1 MLLLCLGD
9 KVIKKI
15 LKGLLVIV
23 CMVTI
28 FYFSSDNG
36 DESTYKSDSVI
47 LRVSSFFGVEDLS
60 KKEQQ
65 SLIDTFVVP
74 VRKSA
79 HFFVYFVL
87 GITLVSF
94 LREFSIPILKLLLIS
109 IFLAFLYAC
118 SDEVHQLFVIGRTGR
133 VLDVIIDTLGAST
146 GVFFYYFLFRKKIKE
161 VSYEQKERTC

>member
-1 MLLLCLGD
+1 M
-9 KVIKKI
+9 IKKV
-15 LKGLLVIV
+15 LKGIFVIV

-36 DESTYKSDSVI
+36 DESSYKSDSVI

-65 SLIDTFVVP
+65 NLIDTFVVP

-87 GITLVSF
+87 GITLISF
-94 LREFSIPILKLLLIS
+94 FREFSIPILKLLLIS

-118 SDEVHQLFVIGRTGR
+118 GDEVHQLFIPGRTGR
-133 VLDVIIDTLGAST
+133 ALDVFIDTLGASF
-146 GVFFYYFLFRKKIKE
+146 GVFLYYLLFRKKLKE
-161 VSYEQKERTC
+161 VRYE

>member
-1 MLLLCLGD
+1 M
-9 KVIKKI
+9 IKKV
-15 LKGLLVIV
+15 LKGIFVIV

-36 DESTYKSDSVI
+36 EESTYKSDSVI

-65 SLIDTFVVP
+65 NLINTFVVP

-79 HFFVYFVL
+79 HFTIYFIL
-87 GITLVSF
+87 GIALISF
-94 LREFSIPILKLLLIS
+94 LREFSIPVKKLLLLA

-118 SDEVHQLFVIGRTGR
+118 SDEVHQLFIPGRTGR
-133 VLDVIIDTLGAST
+133 VLDVFIDTLGASF
-146 GVFFYYFLFRKKIKE
+146 GVFLYYLLFRKKLKE
-161 VSYEQKERTC
+161 VCYE

>member
-1 MLLLCLGD
+1 M
-9 KVIKKI
+9 IKKV
-15 LKGLLVIV
+15 LKGIFVIV

-65 SLIDTFVVP
+65 NLIDTFVVP

-79 HFFVYFVL
+79 HFFIYLVL
-87 GITLVSF
+87 GITLISF

-118 SDEVHQLFVIGRTGR
+118 SDEIHQLFIIGRTGR
-133 VLDVIIDTLGAST
+133 VLDVFIDTLGASA
-146 GVFFYYFLFRKKIKE
+146 GVILYYFLFRKKLKE
-161 VSYEQKERTC
+161 VSHE

>member
-36 DESTYKSDSVI
+36 EESTYKSDSVI
-47 LRVSSFFGVEDLS
+47 LRVSSFLGVEDLS

-65 SLIDTFVVP
+65 NLINQFVVP

-79 HFFVYFVL
+79 HFFIYFVL
-87 GITLVSF
+87 GITLISF

-118 SDEVHQLFVIGRTGR
+118 SDEIHQLFIVGRTGK
-133 VLDVIIDTLGAST
+133 VFDVIIDTLGAST
-146 GVFFYYFLFRKKIKE
+146 GVFSYYFLFRKKLKE
-161 VSYEQKERTC
+161 APHE

>member
-23 CMVTI
+23 CMITI

-47 LRVSSFFGVEDLS
+47 LRVSSFLGVDNLS
-60 KKEQQ
+60 KREQQ
-65 SLIDTFVVP
+65 NLIDTFVVP

-79 HFFVYFVL
+79 HFFIYLVL
-87 GITLVSF
+87 GITLISF

-118 SDEVHQLFVIGRTGR
+118 SDEIHQLFIIGRTGR
-133 VLDVIIDTLGAST
+133 VLDVFIDTLGASA
-146 GVFFYYFLFRKKIKE
+146 GVILYYFLFRKKLKE
-161 VSYEQKERTC
+161 VSHE

>member
-36 DESTYKSDSVI
+36 EESTYKSDSVI
-47 LRVSSFFGVEDLS
+47 LRVSSFLGVEDLS

-65 SLIDTFVVP
+65 NLIDTFVVP

-79 HFFVYFVL
+79 HFFIYLVL
-87 GITLVSF
+87 GITLISFFILVS
-94 LREFSIPILKLLLIS
+94 IIIYLLYI
-109 IFLAFLYAC
+109 
-118 SDEVHQLFVIGRTGR
+118 
-133 VLDVIIDTLGAST
+133 
-146 GVFFYYFLFRKKIKE
+146 
-161 VSYEQKERTC
+161 

>member
-15 LKGLLVIV
+15 LKGLLVII
-23 CMVTI
+23 CMITI

-47 LRVSSFFGVEDLS
+47 LRVSSFLGVDNLS
-60 KKEQQ
+60 KREQQ
-65 SLIDTFVVP
+65 NLIDTFVVP

-79 HFFVYFVL
+79 HFFIYLVL
-87 GITLVSF
+87 GITLISF

-118 SDEVHQLFVIGRTGR
+118 SDEIHQLFIIGRTGR
-133 VLDVIIDTLGAST
+133 VLDVFIDTLGAST
-146 GVFFYYFLFRKKIKE
+146 GVILYYFLFRKKLKE
-161 VSYEQKERTC
+161 VSHE